1 MNHVLSIDIVE
12 FIGTLAP
19 CNSRQPI
26 IARAG
31 GLGASV
37 GSYAATEAAQR
48 DRSQLRNCVAMDL
61 AMLPPE
67 INSGRMYVGPG
78 SGPMLT
84 AAAAWN
90 GLAAELYSAA
100 TSYQSVMSGLTGG
113 PWLGPSSASMAAA
126 AARYVVWMSTTAAQ
140 AEQTAAQA
148 KAAATAY
155 EAAFAATVPPPVI
168 AANRSLLMAL
178 IATNVLGQN
187 TPAIAATE
195 TQYAEMWAQDAA
207 AMYGYAG
214 SSASA
219 TTLTPFTPPA
229 PATNSGGLAGQAAAV
244 AQATGTS
251 AATNTQTVLS
261 QLTSAAPTA
270 LQGLASPVASTSST
284 SGLTGIL
291 ESLGLSSPLGYADGA
306 ASSAG
311 LGVAAGAWQS
321 ASSADT
327 AMIAADDQMN
337 SMDGQVMDSLFQ
349 INGMEGR
356 IMNRFD
362 QLGAVR
368 TAVSASVGQATP
380 VGALSVPQAWTTAA
394 PAIRLAAVAL
404 PAISLSSAPEVFAGS
419 PGSLFSGTAL
429 ASMAG
434 RAIGGTASPG
444 PREQVGATTRA
455 RPAPPQRLPGSPVT
469 GIAAELREFAE
480 LRDLGI
486 LTDEEFSEQ
495 KRRILGR

>member
-1 MNHVLSIDIVE
+1 
-12 FIGTLAP
+12 
-19 CNSRQPI
+19 
-26 IARAG
+26 
-31 GLGASV
+31 
-37 GSYAATEAAQR
+37 
-48 DRSQLRNCVAMDL
+48 MDFAIL
-61 AMLPPE
+61 TPE

-78 SGPMLT
+78 SGPMLA

-100 TSYQSVMSGLTGG
+100 TSYQSVVSGLTAG

-126 AARYVVWMSTTAAQ
+126 AARYVAWMSTVAAQ

-148 KAAATAY
+148 KAAAAAY
-155 EAAFAATVPPPVI
+155 ETAFAATVPPSVV
-168 AANRSLLMAL
+168 AANRSLLMEL

-187 TPAIAATE
+187 TPAIATTE

-219 TTLTPFTPPA
+219 TTLTPLTPP
-229 PATNSGGLAGQAAAV
+229 PPTTNPGGLGGQEAAV

-261 QLTSAAPTA
+261 QLTSAVPTA
-270 LQGLASPVASTSST
+270 LQRLASPVTSTSST

-291 ESLGLSSPLGYADGA
+291 QSLGLSSPLSYADGA
-306 ASSAG
+306 VSSAG
-311 LGVAAGAWQS
+311 LTVSSGAWGS
-321 ASSADT
+321 ASNADA
-327 AMIAADDQMN
+327 AMIAADDQMTG
-337 SMDGQVMDSLFQ
+337 MDGQVMGTLGQ
-349 INGMEGR
+349 ITGMEGR

-362 QLGAVR
+362 ELGAVR
-368 TAVSASVGQATP
+368 TAVSAGVGQATS
-380 VGALSVPQAWTTAA
+380 VGALSVPRAWTTAA
-394 PAIRLAAVAL
+394 PAIRLAAAAL
-404 PAISLSSAPEVFAGS
+404 PATSLSSAPEVFAGN

-434 RAIGGTASPG
+434 RAIGGTVRPG
-444 PREQVGATTRA
+444 SGERVGVNTRA
-455 RPAPPQRLPGSPVT
+455 RPALQQSLPGTPVA
-469 GIAAELREFAE
+469 GIAAELRELAE

-486 LTDEEFSEQ
+486 LTDKEFSEQ
-495 KRRILGR
+495 KRRLLGR

>member
-1 MNHVLSIDIVE
+1 
-12 FIGTLAP
+12 
-19 CNSRQPI
+19 
-26 IARAG
+26 
-31 GLGASV
+31 
-37 GSYAATEAAQR
+37 
-48 DRSQLRNCVAMDL
+48 MDFAIL
-61 AMLPPE
+61 TPE

-78 SGPMLT
+78 SGPMLA

-100 TSYQSVMSGLTGG
+100 TSYQSVVSGLTAG

-126 AARYVVWMSTTAAQ
+126 AARYVAWMSTVAAQ

-148 KAAATAY
+148 KAAAAAY
-155 EAAFAATVPPPVI
+155 ETAFAATVPPSVV
-168 AANRSLLMAL
+168 AANRSLLMEL

-187 TPAIAATE
+187 TPAIATTE

-219 TTLTPFTPPA
+219 TTLTPLTPPT
-229 PATNSGGLAGQAAAV
+229 PTTNPGGLGGQEAAV

-261 QLTSAAPTA
+261 QLTSAVPTA
-270 LQGLASPVASTSST
+270 LQRLASPVTSTSST

-291 ESLGLSSPLGYADGA
+291 QSLGLSSPLSYADGA
-306 ASSAG
+306 VSSAG
-311 LGVAAGAWQS
+311 LTVSSGAWGS
-321 ASSADT
+321 ASNADA
-327 AMIAADDQMN
+327 AMIAADDQMTG
-337 SMDGQVMDSLFQ
+337 MDGQVMGTLGQ
-349 INGMEGR
+349 ITGMEGR

-368 TAVSASVGQATP
+368 TAVSAGVGQATS
-380 VGALSVPQAWTTAA
+380 VGALSVPRAWTTAA
-394 PAIRLAAVAL
+394 PAIRLAAAAL
-404 PAISLSSAPEVFAGS
+404 PATSLSSAPEVFAGN

-434 RAIGGTASPG
+434 RAIGGTVRPG
-444 PREQVGATTRA
+444 SGERVGVTTRA
-455 RPAPPQRLPGSPVT
+455 RPALQQSLPGTPVA
-469 GIAAELREFAE
+469 GIAAELRELAE

-486 LTDEEFSEQ
+486 LTDKEFSEQ
-495 KRRILGR
+495 KRRLLGR

>member
-1 MNHVLSIDIVE
+1 
-12 FIGTLAP
+12 
-19 CNSRQPI
+19 
-26 IARAG
+26 
-31 GLGASV
+31 
-37 GSYAATEAAQR
+37 
-48 DRSQLRNCVAMDL
+48 MDF
-61 AMLPPE
+61 AMLTPE

-78 SGPMLT
+78 SGPMLA

-100 TSYQSVMSGLTGG
+100 TSYQSVVSGLTAG

-126 AARYVVWMSTTAAQ
+126 AARYVAWMSTAAAQ

-148 KAAATAY
+148 EAAAAAY
-155 EAAFAATVPPPVI
+155 ETAFAATVPPPVI

-187 TPAIAATE
+187 TPAIATTE
-195 TQYAEMWAQDAA
+195 TQYAEMWAQDAG

-229 PATNSGGLAGQAAAV
+229 PTTNPGGLGGQVAAV

-261 QLTSAAPTA
+261 QLTSAVPTA
-270 LQGLASPVASTSST
+270 LQGLASPVPSTSSA

-291 ESLGLSSPLGYADGA
+291 QGLGLSSPLSYADGA
-306 ASSAG
+306 VSSAG
-311 LGVAAGAWQS
+311 LTVSSGAWGS
-321 ASSADT
+321 ASNADA
-327 AMIAADDQMN
+327 AMIAADDQMT
-337 SMDGQVMDSLFQ
+337 
-349 INGMEGR
+349 GMESR

-368 TAVSASVGQATP
+368 TAVSAGVGQATL

-394 PAIRLAAVAL
+394 PAIRLAAAAL
-404 PAISLSSAPEVFAGS
+404 PPTSLSSAPEVFAGN

-434 RAIGGTASPG
+434 RAIGAAVSPG
-444 PREQVGATTRA
+444 SGERVGVTTRA
-455 RPAPPQRLPGSPVT
+455 RLALQQSLPGTPVA
-469 GIAAELREFAE
+469 GIAAELRELAE

-486 LTDEEFSEQ
+486 LNDKEFNEQ
-495 KRRILGR
+495 KRRLLGR

>member
-1 MNHVLSIDIVE
+1 
-12 FIGTLAP
+12 
-19 CNSRQPI
+19 
-26 IARAG
+26 
-31 GLGASV
+31 
-37 GSYAATEAAQR
+37 
-48 DRSQLRNCVAMDL
+48 MDF

-78 SGPMLT
+78 SGPMLA
-84 AAAAWN
+84 AAAAWD

-100 TSYQSVMSGLTGG
+100 TAYQSVVSGLTAG

-126 AARYVVWMSTTAAQ
+126 AARYVAWMSTTAAQ

-148 KAAATAY
+148 KAAAAAY
-155 EAAFAATVPPPVI
+155 ETAFAATVPPPVI

-229 PATNSGGLAGQAAAV
+229 PTTNPGGLAGRAAAV
-244 AQATGTS
+244 ARATGTS
-251 AATNTQTVLS
+251 AATNTQTVRS
-261 QLTSAAPTA
+261 QLTSAVPTA
-270 LQGLASPVASTSST
+270 LQGLASPLPSTSAT

-291 ESLGLSSPLGYADGA
+291 QSLGLTSPQGYAEGA
-306 ASSAG
+306 VSSAG
-311 LGVAAGAWQS
+311 LAVSSGAWRS
-321 ASSADT
+321 AAEADA
-327 AMIAADDQMN
+327 AMLAADNEMTG
-337 SMDGQVMDSLFQ
+337 MDGQVMGTLGQ
-349 INGMEGR
+349 ITGMEGR

-368 TAVSASVGQATP
+368 TAVSAGVGQAIS

-404 PAISLSSAPEVFAGS
+404 PATSLSAAPEVFAGS
-419 PGSLFSGTAL
+419 PGNLFSGMAL

-434 RAIGGTASPG
+434 RAIGGTVSLS
-444 PREQVGATTRA
+444 PREHVGATTRA
-455 RPAPPQRLPGSPVT
+455 RPAPPQILPGSRFT
-469 GIAAELREFAE
+469 GIAAELRELAE
-480 LRDLGI
+480 LRDSGI
-486 LTDEEFSEQ
+486 LTNEEFSEQ
-495 KRRILGR
+495 KRRLLGR

>member
-1 MNHVLSIDIVE
+1 
-12 FIGTLAP
+12 
-19 CNSRQPI
+19 
-26 IARAG
+26 
-31 GLGASV
+31 
-37 GSYAATEAAQR
+37 
-48 DRSQLRNCVAMDL
+48 MDF
-61 AMLPPE
+61 AILPPE
-67 INSGRMYVGPG
+67 INSGRMYAGPG
-78 SGPMLT
+78 SGPMLA
-84 AAAAWN
+84 AAAAWD

-100 TSYQSVMSGLTGG
+100 TSYQSVVSGLTAG

-126 AARYVVWMSTTAAQ
+126 AAHYVAWMSTTAAQ

-148 KAAATAY
+148 KAAAAAY

-178 IATNVLGQN
+178 TATNVLGQN

-229 PATNSGGLAGQAAAV
+229 PTTNPGGLAGQAAAV

-261 QLTSAAPTA
+261 QLTSAVPTA
-270 LQGLASPVASTSST
+270 LQGLASPLAPTSGATSSAV
-284 SGLTGIL
+284 TGIL
-291 ESLGLSSPLGYADGA
+291 QSLGLSSPLGYADGA

-311 LGVAAGAWQS
+311 LAVAAGAWQS

-327 AMIAADDQMN
+327 AMIAADDEMTG
-337 SMDGQVMDSLFQ
+337 MDGQVMGAMGQ
-349 INGMEGR
+349 ITGMEGR

-368 TAVSASVGQATP
+368 TAMSAGVGQATS

-404 PAISLSSAPEVFAGS
+404 PATSLSAAPEVFAGS
-419 PGSLFSGTAL
+419 PGNLFSGMAL

-434 RAIGGTASPG
+434 RAIGGTVSLS
-444 PREQVGATTRA
+444 PREHVGATTRA
-455 RPAPPQRLPGSPVT
+455 RPAPPHSLPGSPVT
-469 GIAAELREFAE
+469 GIAAELRELAE
-480 LRDLGI
+480 LRDSGI